1 MALRTHCQTS
11 GWSLAAQDPY
21 NNVVRTCL
29 EALAAVLGGTQSLH
43 TNALDEALALPST
56 FSARIA
62 RNTQLILQEESHV
75 THVADPL
82 AGSHYV
88 EWLTDQLAQ
97 KAWTLIQ
104 EVEALG
110 GMTKAIEAGLP
121 KLRIEEAAARRQARI
136 DAGEEVIV
144 GVNKYKPEQQEP
156 IDILSIDNDA
166 VRNAQ
171 IARLQELRRTRDFA
185 AVGRTLAALTDA
197 ARGNGNLL
205 ALSIEAVQQG
215 ATVGEI
221 SLALETV
228 FGRYQGT
235 SRTVSG
241 VYAAAGKSMAQV
253 TVIQQRTQQFAVQH
267 GRRPR
272 ILVAKLGQDGHDRG
286 AHVIASA
293 FADLGFDVDVGPLFQ
308 TPDEVARQ
316 AIENDVH
323 ICGISTL
330 AGAHRSLVPELLQ
343 ILQKQGRGDVLVVIG
358 GVVPQQ
364 DWPALHA
371 AGVAEVFGPGTVIP
385 DAAGKLLDLLA
396 KRAPN

>member
-1 MALRTHCQTS
+1 M
-11 GWSLAAQDPY
+11 
-21 NNVVRTCL
+21 
-29 EALAAVLGGTQSLH
+29 
-43 TNALDEALALPST
+43 
-56 FSARIA
+56 
-62 RNTQLILQEESHV
+62 
-75 THVADPL
+75 
-82 AGSHYV
+82 
-88 EWLTDQLAQ
+88 
-97 KAWTLIQ
+97 
-104 EVEALG
+104 
-110 GMTKAIEAGLP
+110 
-121 KLRIEEAAARRQARI
+121 
-136 DAGEEVIV
+136 
-144 GVNKYKPEQQEP
+144 
-156 IDILSIDNDA
+156 
-166 VRNAQ
+166 
-171 IARLQELRRTRDFA
+171 QELRRTRDFA

-385 DAAGKLLDLLA
+385 AAAGKLLDLLA